1 MNHYMNRK
9 MVDRLF
15 ALMKEN
21 NISTQHICNI
31 LNVTYPD
38 FIAAVNGKHPFYN
51 KWQRKICTE
60 LGIDR
65 EILFREF
72 CVQEKSE

>member
-15 ALMKEN
+15 TLMKEN
-21 NISTQHICNI
+21 NMSTQHICNV
-31 LNVTYPD
+31 LNVSYPE

-51 KWQRKICTE
+51 KWQRKICAE
-60 LGIDR
+60 LGVDR

-72 CVQEKSE
+72 VEEGKR